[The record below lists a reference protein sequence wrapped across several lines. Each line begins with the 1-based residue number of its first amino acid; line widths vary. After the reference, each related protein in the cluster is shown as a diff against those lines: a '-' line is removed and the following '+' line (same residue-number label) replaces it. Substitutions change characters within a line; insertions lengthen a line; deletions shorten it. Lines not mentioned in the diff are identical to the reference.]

1 MRHPGGIASLSRAL
15 SAHAL
20 TDSALHSQNMVAGTW
35 NKNPFTGNTN
45 SYGWWIVCFQLFA
58 IVYAAY
64 AVRAAAPCPAAS

>member
-1 MRHPGGIASLSRAL
+1 
-15 SAHAL
+15 
-20 TDSALHSQNMVAGTW
+20 MVAGTW